1 MLELYDIFPK
11 TIALAKL
18 RSLTPSLI
26 NDAIAFLDET
36 ELVALGSDGAYTK
49 EQQLL
54 ELPLFSAV
62 KEELLTLCME
72 FSQAWA
78 HEVKAIGICNSWG
91 NVVGLNQSIRYHR
104 HDNSYISGSFYLS
117 EGSKFN
123 LLNNLTS
130 DLFSIVPKIN
140 HDAADKRS
148 FESLDIDPE
157 PGKVIIFP
165 SGMYHSVAAST
176 NEKKRYS
183 VAFNAI
189 PLGEIGKPTS
199 LMDIQLSR
207 R

>member
-11 TIALAKL
+11 TIALAQL
-18 RSLTPSLI
+18 RTLTPSLI

-36 ELVALGSDGAYTK
+36 ELVELGSDGAYTE

-54 ELPLFSAV
+54 ELPLLRAG

-104 HDNSYISGSFYLS
+104 HDNSYISGSFYLT

-130 DLFSIVPKIN
+130 DLFSIVPKIK
-140 HDAADKRS
+140 HDAPHKRS
-148 FESLDIDPE
+148 FESLDIDPK

-176 NEKKRYS
+176 NDKKRYS
-183 VAFNAI
+183 IAFNAI
-189 PLGEIGKPTS
+189 PLGEVGKPTS
-199 LMDIQLSR
+199 LMDVQLSR
-207 R
+207 N

>member
-11 TIALAKL
+11 TIALAQL
-18 RSLTPSLI
+18 RTLTPSLI

-36 ELVALGSDGAYTK
+36 ELVELGSDGAYTK

-54 ELPLFSAV
+54 ELPLFRAV

-104 HDNSYISGSFYLS
+104 HDNSYISGSFYLT

-123 LLNNLTS
+123 LMNNLNS
-130 DLFSIVPKIN
+130 YMFSIVPKIK
-140 HDAADKRS
+140 HDAPHKRS
-148 FESLDIDPE
+148 FESLDIDPK
-157 PGKVIIFP
+157 PG
-165 SGMYHSVAAST
+165 
-176 NEKKRYS
+176 
-183 VAFNAI
+183 
-189 PLGEIGKPTS
+189 
-199 LMDIQLSR
+199 
-207 R
+207 